1 MEREHLERKR
11 LEEAERSLRRTWYG
25 TRRGRRILVF
35 AGVASIATFWVS
47 AGVCWYLAPS
57 DTAMWTTFALL
68 GFGLLLYFSVLS
80 VFVVASQGMIGPG
93 AKDLDERQLAE
104 LRHVYTLAHR
114 GTTWMLVV
122 LVLIASRA
130 PAGWPGE
137 EILKIPGAAAF
148 LTVGAAL
155 ATHVIMPHLIVGWRL
170 SDPPPED
177 EDEWSDEDLGSAGD
191 GQPIEGNTAT

>member
-1 MEREHLERKR
+1 
-11 LEEAERSLRRTWYG
+11 
-25 TRRGRRILVF
+25 
-35 AGVASIATFWVS
+35 
-47 AGVCWYLAPS
+47 
-57 DTAMWTTFALL
+57 MWTTFALL
-68 GFGLLLYFSVLS
+68 GFGLLLYVLVLS
-80 VFVVASQGMIGPG
+80 VFVVASQGMIGIG

-114 GTTWMLVV
+114 GTTWMLIV

-155 ATHVIMPHLIVGWRL
+155 ATHMIMPHLIAGWRL
-170 SDPPPED
+170 SDPPED
-177 EDEWSDEDLGSAGD
+177 EDERSDEDLGSAGD
-191 GQPIEGNTAT
+191 GQPIGGNTAT